1 MEAGTNTIMTKNGE
15 KWLWFFVGAA
25 LGAGVALLYAPQA
38 GEETRRYLRK
48 KAGDVGETLSETGE
62 RVLEKGR
69 DIYKKGAQVASEAAD
84 LLERGRKAIGV

>member
-1 MEAGTNTIMTKNGE
+1 MAKNGE
-15 KWLWFFVGAA
+15 KWLWFFIGAA
-25 LGAGVALLYAPQA
+25 LGAGVGLLYAPQS

-48 KAGDVGETLSETGE
+48 KAVDVGGTLSETGE

-69 DIYKKGAQVASEAAD
+69 DVYKKGAQVASEAAD